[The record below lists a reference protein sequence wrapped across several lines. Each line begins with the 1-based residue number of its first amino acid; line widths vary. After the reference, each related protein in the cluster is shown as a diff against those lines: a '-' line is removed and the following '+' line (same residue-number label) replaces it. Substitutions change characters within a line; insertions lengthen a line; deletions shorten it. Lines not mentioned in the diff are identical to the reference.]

1 MPNHKRENKILPTR
15 PDEGTAFAALHWLY
29 QGVLFLDSKGSI
41 LFANRAAE
49 EILSGQDGLRRAN
62 GSLHVERA
70 EDIERLRALVA
81 MSEAAP
87 EDATAYPVVFSR
99 REARLPLSGFVVP
112 LARSAHHEAAAILF
126 LTDPD
131 CEHRVRE
138 DALQLQFGLTRAEVT
153 ITLAI
158 LRGDGLAAAARRLG
172 VSATTAR
179 THLDNV
185 FHKTGTR
192 RQAQLVRLILQSCC
206 WITPG
211 QSSARQRQRLR

>member
-1 MPNHKRENKILPTR
+1 MPNHKRENQILPTP
-15 PDEGTAFAALHWLY
+15 PDEGTAFEALRWLY

-49 EILSGQDGLRRAN
+49 EILCGQDGLRRAP
-62 GSLHVERA
+62 GSLHAERA
-70 EDIERLRALVA
+70 ADIERLRALVA

-99 REARLPLSGFVVP
+99 REARLPLSGFVAP

>member
-1 MPNHKRENKILPTR
+1 MLPTR
-15 PDEGTAFAALHWLY
+15 SEEGTAFEALQWLY

-49 EILSGQDGLRRAN
+49 EILSAQRGLRRAN
-62 GSLHVERA
+62 GSLHAERA
-70 EDIERLRALVA
+70 EEIERLHALIAVA
-81 MSEAAP
+81 DGAP
-87 EDATAYPVVFSR
+87 GGAIAHPVAFSR
-99 REARLPLSGFVVP
+99 RDAHLPLIGFVLP
-112 LARSAHHEAAAILF
+112 LARSADQEPAAILF

-131 CEHRVRE
+131 CEYRVRE
-138 DALQLQFGLTRAEVT
+138 DALQLQFGLTRAE
-153 ITLAI
+153 IAIALAI

-172 VSATTAR
+172 VFATTAR

-185 FHKTGTR
+185 FRKTGTR

-206 WITPG
+206 WIRPL